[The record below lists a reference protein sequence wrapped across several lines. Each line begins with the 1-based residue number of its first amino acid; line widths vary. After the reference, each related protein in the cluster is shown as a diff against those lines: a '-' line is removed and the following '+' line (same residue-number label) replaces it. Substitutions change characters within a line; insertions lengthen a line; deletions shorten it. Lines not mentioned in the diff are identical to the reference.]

1 MQGLRR
7 YVLRRVATL
16 VFVIWAI
23 LTLLFVVLKT
33 LPGDPTAI
41 FVDSNFAPEMIAAQ
55 RAAWGLD
62 DPLHVQ
68 YARYLWNMA
77 TFEFGQS
84 FFQAVPVREIVLEK
98 LLNTWAMVLPALLLA
113 IILGTLL
120 GAVLG
125 WRRGSRGEG
134 AAVATLLAL
143 RSAPSFFIAIL
154 LLMLFAYQLRW
165 LPAGG
170 MVSLDNE
177 GETFLAR
184 ILTLD
189 YLQHLVLP
197 GLVLL
202 SREITTPA
210 LLLRSTMLEVRNSDF
225 VDILRAK
232 GLRERQVVTH
242 AARNA
247 MLPLVTDVAVSLAL
261 LFEGQV
267 LLEIIFAWPGIG
279 REMVNALNNLDYPIV
294 QACFFLMAL
303 TILVLNF
310 VADLL
315 YGLIDPRVTYQ

>member
-1 MQGLRR
+1 
-7 YVLRRVATL
+7 
-16 VFVIWAI
+16 
-23 LTLLFVVLKT
+23 
-33 LPGDPTAI
+33 
-41 FVDSNFAPEMIAAQ
+41 
-55 RAAWGLD
+55 
-62 DPLHVQ
+62 
-68 YARYLWNMA
+68 
-77 TFEFGQS
+77 
-84 FFQAVPVREIVLEK
+84 
-98 LLNTWAMVLPALLLA
+98 
-113 IILGTLL
+113 
-120 GAVLG
+120 VLG

-154 LLMLFAYQLRW
+154 LLMVFAYQLRW
-165 LPAGG
+165 LPSGG
-170 MVSLDNE
+170 MVSLDND
-177 GETFLAR
+177 GETFWSR

-189 YLQHLVLP
+189 YLQHLILP

-210 LLLRSTMLEVRNSDF
+210 LLLRSSMLEIRNSDF

-232 GLRERQVVTH
+232 GLKEGRVITH

-279 REMVNALNNLDYPIV
+279 RELVNSLNNLDYPIV

-303 TILVLNF
+303 TILLLNF
-310 VADLL
+310 IADLL

>member
-7 YVLRRVATL
+7 YILRRLLTL

-23 LTLLFVVLKT
+23 LTLLFIVLKT

-62 DPLHVQ
+62 DPILVQ
-68 YARYLWNMA
+68 YARYIWNMA

-84 FFQAVPVREIVLEK
+84 FFQAVPVREIVFEK
-98 LLNTWAMVLPALLLA
+98 LLNTWAMVLPALVLA
-113 IILGTLL
+113 IAL
-120 GAVLG
+120 GAVLGAMLG

-134 AAVATLLAL
+134 TSVALLLAL
-143 RSAPSFFIAIL
+143 RSAPSFFVAIL
-154 LLMLFAYQLRW
+154 LLMIFAYQLRW
-165 LPAGG
+165 LPSGG
-170 MVSLDNE
+170 MVSLDND

-184 ILTLD
+184 ILTFD
-189 YLQHLVLP
+189 YLYHLILP

-232 GLRERQVVTH
+232 GLKERVVVTH

-247 MLPLVTDVAVSLAL
+247 TDVAVSLAL

-279 REMVNALNNLDYPIV
+279 REMVTALNNLDYPIV

-310 VADLL
+310 IADLL
-315 YGLIDPRVTYQ
+315 YGLIDPRVTYT

>member
-7 YVLRRVATL
+7 YVLRRLMTL

-143 RSAPSFFIAIL
+143 RSAPSFFVAIL

-294 QACFFLMAL
+294 KACFFLMAL
-303 TILVLNF
+303 TILVLNL